1 AFAWRLFEMWQE
13 IGAPKNQDWALTAL
27 GHFGGDASV
36 LKLVRLIRSWAEKK
50 PTQPRA
56 FEGLDCLRMI
66 GTKAALMELNHL
78 VHTAP
83 TKEVQERAREVVQ
96 AVLRQRGFDSGELED
111 RAVPNLGLDERGGRE
126 LDFGPRHF
134 RVLIGPGL
142 RPVLR
147 DSEGTFRDHL
157 PRPATR
163 GDPERALP
171 AVETWRQSR
180 QPAREVFRLQTARWE
195 RALLE
200 CRHWTVG
207 EFEQRIA
214 RHPLLCHLA
223 RQLLWA
229 GCSKDTRPAVPF
241 R

>member
-1 AFAWRLFEMWQE
+1 
-13 IGAPKNQDWALTAL
+13 
-27 GHFGGDASV
+27 
-36 LKLVRLIRSWAEKK
+36 
-50 PTQPRA
+50 
-56 FEGLDCLRMI
+56 CLRMI

-126 LDFGPRHF
+126 LDFGPPRF
-134 RVLIGPGL
+134 RVLSDPALKPI
-142 RPVLR
+142 LR
-147 DSEGTFRDHL
+147 DSEGTFRADL
-157 PRPATR
+157 PRAAKR
-163 GDPERALP
+163 DAPEKAAA
-171 AVETWRQSR
+171 AVETWRQFR
-180 QPAREVFRLQTARWE
+180 QQAREVFRLQTARLE

-214 RHPLLCHLA
+214 WHPVLCHLA

-229 GCSKDTRPAVPF
+229 GCGKDTRPAVPF
-241 R
+241 RLSEDGSPGHERHEPSDLKGL